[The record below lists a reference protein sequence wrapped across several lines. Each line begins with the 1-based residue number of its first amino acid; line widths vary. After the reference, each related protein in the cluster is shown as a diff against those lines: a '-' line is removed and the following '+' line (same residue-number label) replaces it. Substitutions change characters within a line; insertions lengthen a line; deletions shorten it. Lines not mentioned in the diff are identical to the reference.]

1 MRYPAFPWA
10 GNSTGPL
17 WRPPSPGPVLPSPPL
32 VIPGAVFSCL
42 LMFTP
47 CTVRSSITLWL
58 ARYLPTSGWWGDWKS
73 YARRRLRRTG
83 AKPSLGGLREG
94 SDRIPSLAQLER
106 AQFGVDF
113 EDAISVT
120 LSQQDLGT
128 TCRRDSLA
136 VARAGTR
143 RRGSWAV
150 AAKNLRRS
158 ARVLRVRPDCRP
170 FNP

>member
-1 MRYPAFPWA
+1 MRVDGFAE
-10 GNSTGPL
+10 
-17 WRPPSPGPVLPSPPL
+17 
-32 VIPGAVFSCL
+32 
-42 LMFTP
+42 
-47 CTVRSSITLWL
+47 
-58 ARYLPTSGWWGDWKS
+58 
-73 YARRRLRRTG
+73 TG

-143 RRGSWAV
+143 GAAHGRSRR
-150 AAKNLRRS
+150 KT
-158 ARVLRVRPDCRP
+158 
-170 FNP
+170 

>member
-1 MRYPAFPWA
+1 
-10 GNSTGPL
+10 
-17 WRPPSPGPVLPSPPL
+17 
-32 VIPGAVFSCL
+32 
-42 LMFTP
+42 MFTP

-106 AQFGVDF
+106 AQFGRF

-120 LSQQDLGT
+120 LSQQDP
-128 TCRRDSLA
+128 CRRDSLA

-150 AAKNLRRS
+150 AGKKLEEIG
-158 ARVLRVRPDCRP
+158 
-170 FNP
+170 